1 MVPLP
6 AAGAEPRLP
15 RRMSRCGALFLLLA
29 CLASPAAAQF
39 LQTGPRLTIGYHPD
53 ARPFTY
59 ENESG
64 KPIGYG
70 IELCGRAVALAKE
83 ALGPGAADPEWVQVD
98 SRNRLGL
105 LRDGKIQLLCGEPVT
120 LGARKEAALSIP
132 VYPGNIGALLRADA
146 PAAVSKALSDRLT
159 GAPWSGTPAQDPL
172 QSQILAVV
180 EGSPTQDALA
190 SRLAQ
195 MNLSAKVAA
204 VKTYGDGVQAVLD
217 RKAIIFFADRSVL
230 RAAVKANPS
239 FEQLKIVDR
248 RLSLAPVAIALP
260 RGNEDARLAIDRALS
275 AIYRKPEFRALY
287 TKWFG
292 APDADTAAFFRQAAL
307 SE

>member
-1 MVPLP
+1 MRLLIALAYVALALP
-6 AAGAEPRLP
+6 AN
-15 RRMSRCGALFLLLA
+15 
-29 CLASPAAAQF
+29 AQF

-53 ARPFTY
+53 ARPFTF

-64 KPIGYG
+64 TPVGYG
-70 IELCGRAVALAKE
+70 IELCRQVVILAKD
-83 ALGPGAADPEWVQVD
+83 ALGPGAGDPEFVHVD
-98 SRNRLGL
+98 PQNRLGL
-105 LRDGKIQLLCGEPVT
+105 LRDGRIQLLCGEPVT
-120 LGARKEAALSIP
+120 LSARQAAALSIP

-146 PAAVSKALSDRLT
+146 PQALTKALAERLG
-159 GAPWSGTPAQDPL
+159 GAPWAGVPAQDPL

-195 MNLSAKVAA
+195 LKLDAKVTA
-204 VKTYGDGVQAVLD
+204 VKSYTDGLQVILD

-230 RAAVKANPS
+230 RAAVKASPS
-239 FEQLKIVDR
+239 FDQLKIVER

-260 RGNEDARLAIDRALS
+260 RGNEDARLAVDRALS
-275 AIYRKPEFRALY
+275 TIYRRPEFRALY

-292 APDADTAAFFRQAAL
+292 APDADTVAFFRQAAL
-307 SE
+307 SD